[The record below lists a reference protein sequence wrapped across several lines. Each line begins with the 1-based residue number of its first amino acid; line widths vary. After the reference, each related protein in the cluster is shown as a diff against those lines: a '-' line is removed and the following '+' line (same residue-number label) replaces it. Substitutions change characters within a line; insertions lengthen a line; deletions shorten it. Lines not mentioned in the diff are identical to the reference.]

1 MKCYPRFSS
10 VEVNSRGAGVWTAI
24 EADKIYVVATNS
36 YIGTGRDGYLLFG
49 EKEESNTYL
58 EYAQTFIDYCVEVG
72 TIVNLPAEE
81 YSTQSIIFPRF
92 SRVED

>member
-1 MKCYPRFSS
+1 
-10 VEVNSRGAGVWTAI
+10 
-24 EADKIYVVATNS
+24 VATNS

-58 EYAQTFIDYCVEVG
+58 EEAQTFIDYCVEVG